1 MASEKRDR
9 LPIISELPKR
19 VVLGVY
25 YGISALFMMVVILH
39 YNSLADQETELLKK
53 ICACILIVLSGALVT
68 VWYDKLMVLPV
79 ELYNSRKLIWRL
91 SVNDFKKRYAGS
103 YMGVVWALVQPV
115 VTVLMYFF
123 VFLYKFL
130 FNMI

>member
-91 SVNDFKKRYAGS
+91 SVNDFKKD
-103 YMGVVWALVQPV
+103 MQVHIWA
-115 VTVLMYFF
+115 
-123 VFLYKFL
+123 
-130 FNMI
+130 